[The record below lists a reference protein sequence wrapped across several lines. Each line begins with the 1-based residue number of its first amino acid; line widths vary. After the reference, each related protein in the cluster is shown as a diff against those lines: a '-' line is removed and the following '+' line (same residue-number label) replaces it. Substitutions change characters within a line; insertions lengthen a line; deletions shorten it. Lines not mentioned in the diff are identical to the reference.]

1 MSRILA
7 REAPTDM
14 NAQCPVW
21 AKGHIVLNASGTD
34 IGFFHFIR
42 LSIGVGIIFLLR
54 GFAKWALLFI

>member
-1 MSRILA
+1 MHNAHPVSGRVPGGVRI
-7 REAPTDM
+7 
-14 NAQCPVW
+14 VW
-21 AKGHIVLNASGTD
+21 DKGHIALNASGTD